1 MAEIRKDLTESRW
14 AKQKGKRGETPR
26 DSERENKEMKTSVRL
41 KWKRRVEVQTK
52 TMRRI
57 MSVLRTQK
65 I

>member
-41 KWKRRVEVQTK
+41 KWKRKVEVK
-52 TMRRI
+52 TMWRI
-57 MSVLRTQK
+57 VSALRTQK